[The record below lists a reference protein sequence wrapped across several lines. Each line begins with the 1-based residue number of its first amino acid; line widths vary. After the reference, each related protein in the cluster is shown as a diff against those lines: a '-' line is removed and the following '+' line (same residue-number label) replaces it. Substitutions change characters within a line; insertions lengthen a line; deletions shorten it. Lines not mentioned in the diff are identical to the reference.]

1 MTNFQLILF
10 ISALV
15 IFYLFFKKLFNE
27 DYPKRGVDFEAKKAD
42 EQIGGI
48 SRPDK
53 TFSTPITHTNRLD
66 ELLSIA
72 DKSVEKGDLIE
83 AKKAL
88 QSANILDKDNPA
100 IISRYAFVLNSMND
114 LLGAKEEYLRV
125 VELEANDDM
134 AEASLGNILHKLGDD
149 DEAISHH
156 KKSIRLDPE
165 YAPHYYNYANTLY
178 DLDKKEEALKL
189 YEKSYLLDPDLKEAK
204 DMIDELKGKV
214 TSR

>member
-1 MTNFQLILF
+1 MTIFQLILF

-27 DYPKRGVDFEAKKAD
+27 DYPKRGVDFEAKRAD

-53 TFSTPITHTNRLD
+53 TFSTPMVRPSRLD

-72 DKSVEKGDLIE
+72 DESVEKGDMVE

-88 QSANILDKDNPA
+88 QSANILDKNNPA
-100 IISRYAFVLNSMND
+100 IISRYAFVLNAMNN
-114 LLGAKEEYLRV
+114 LVGAKEEYLRV
-125 VELEANDDM
+125 LELEPSDDM
-134 AEASLGNILHKLGDD
+134 AEASLGNILHKLGEDD
-149 DEAISHH
+149 DAIVHH
-156 KKSIRLDPE
+156 KRSIELDPE

-178 DLDKKEEALKL
+178 DLGKRDEALEL
-189 YEKSYLLDPDLKEAK
+189 YEKAYSLDDELKEAK
-204 DMIDELKGKV
+204 DMIAELKSKAV
-214 TSR
+214 

>member
-1 MTNFQLILF
+1 MTIFQLILF

-15 IFYLFFKKLFNE
+15 IFYIFFKKLFSE
-27 DYPKRGVDFEAKKAD
+27 DYPKRGVDFEAKQAD

-53 TFSTPITHTNRLD
+53 TFSKPTVRPSRLD

-72 DKSVEKGDLIE
+72 DKSVEKGDLVE

-88 QSANILDKDNPA
+88 QSANILDKENPA
-100 IISRYAFVLNSMND
+100 IISRYAFVLNAMND
-114 LLGAKEEYLRV
+114 LVGAKEEYSRV
-125 VELEANDDM
+125 LELEPNDDM
-134 AEASLGNILHKLGDD
+134 AEASLGNILHKLGED

-156 KKSIRLDPE
+156 KRSIELDPE

-178 DLDKKEEALKL
+178 DLDRLDEALKL
-189 YEKSYLLDPDLKEAK
+189 YEKAYSLDSDLKEAK
-204 DMIDELKGKV
+204 DMISELKSKV
-214 TSR
+214 A